1 MNDLQ
6 MADEPRVR
14 LPFLNLDI
22 EPTNRCNAHCYF
34 CPRDA
39 TPHQGLMT
47 PEVFDKALERTIEFD
62 AIARVRFGTRT
73 KVNLC
78 GLGEPLLNRNT
89 PDFVRKVR
97 DAGFEISISSNGSV
111 LDEKRGA
118 ALLEAGLQGIE
129 INVGEEGDDYDEI
142 YGLPFAKT
150 RENVVRFAEMAGD
163 QCQVRIVLVDH
174 RRDRGH
180 MKKMMQ
186 FWRDHGIDKFLPSE
200 IMNRGGTLF
209 VDEMQYESFPERATV
224 LEMLEA
230 RSVNPVCL
238 APFML
243 LFIGYD
249 GQYYLCCSDWKK
261 EVAFGSVFETSF
273 MAIMGDKLERT
284 ESRDPIC
291 KNCNHDPVNKL
302 TDALRGQTSGDVK
315 DPAAFDDLLAELIE
329 HDQTSRAV
337 VEELADFAPG
347 ARRPRRLI
355 PVTAD
360 EATP

>member
-6 MADEPRVR
+6 TGIEPRVR

-47 PEVFDKALERTIEFD
+47 PEVFAKSLDRTIEFD
-62 AIARVRFGTRT
+62 EIARVRFGTRT

-78 GLGEPLLNRNT
+78 GLGEPMLNRHT
-89 PDFVRKVR
+89 PDFVRMVSE
-97 DAGFEISISSNGSV
+97 AGFEISISSNGSV
-111 LDEKRGA
+111 LDERRGA

-129 INVGEEGDDYDEI
+129 INVGEEGDDYEEI

-150 RENVVRFAEMAGD
+150 LDNVVRFAEMAAN
-163 QCQVRIVLVDH
+163 QCQVRIVLVNH
-174 RRDRGH
+174 RRDSEH
-180 MKKMMQ
+180 MNKMKE
-186 FWRDHGIDKFLPSE
+186 FWRDHRIDRVLATE
-200 IMNRGGTLF
+200 VMNRGGTLF
-209 VDEMQYESFPERATV
+209 VDEMQYASFPERAEV
-224 LEMLEA
+224 QQLLDA
-230 RSVNPVCL
+230 HAVNPVCL

-284 ESRDPIC
+284 ATREPIC

-302 TDALRGQTSGDVK
+302 TDALRAQTLGADHDHS
-315 DPAAFDDLLAELIE
+315 AFDNLFDELIE
-329 HDQTSRAV
+329 HDRMSRAV
-337 VEELADFAPG
+337 VEDLADFAPTV
-347 ARRPRRLI
+347 RPPRRLI
-355 PVTAD
+355 PVTVD
-360 EATP
+360 DATS